1 MAGFGGSVKL
11 TGESAYRKA
20 LKQITLDLKEVDS
33 ELKVVASQY
42 AKNDKSQEALTAK
55 SEALAKKLE
64 TQAKKVETLRA
75 SYQALSKSTEDNKTK
90 HAALGKELE
99 NAVKELEKI
108 EKESGKD
115 SAAYKLQ
122 AGAVANLTAD
132 YNASLKAIDAQEAA
146 LSKARI
152 EINNAQTAY
161 NQTGNALSDLNEEI
175 EKTADGAN
183 ELGDEVKTSG
193 DLAKKAANGG
203 YTVFKNILANL
214 ATIAIKQVATGLKK
228 IGEGFVNTGKEAFNA
243 YAEYEQL
250 VGGVETLFGKSAKTL
265 EKYANEAY
273 KTAGL
278 SANSYME
285 SVTSFSSALIK
296 SLDGDTQKAVEYA
309 DKAIKDMSDNA
320 NKFGTSIDTIQSV
333 YSALARNTYT
343 TLDNLKLGFAGTKQ
357 GAEDLVK
364 EAERLDKSFKAQRD
378 SSGKLKLAYSDLVD
392 SIHIV
397 QTNMGITGATAAE
410 ANTTIEGSAKAMKAA
425 WSNLLVSVASDNKDM
440 SKSVK
445 AFTQS
450 VETYA
455 KNAIPRVKKLVEN
468 MFKAAKDLSKKYMP
482 EFSRNVLPT
491 IEKIGKALKE
501 VATFVVK
508 NFKQVATVVLTAA
521 AAFTTFNAVMAVS
534 KTVTAT
540 STALAALSATTATAT
555 KVQVGYNA
563 ALAANPIGA
572 VLTAVVALTAAVY
585 ALAQQETESQKKI
598 RETAEAYQEEKQ
610 AAQEYKDAITAEM
623 DAINEL
629 YETQGKQYAAGMQ
642 EIGYYENLARELGT
656 LVDAN
661 GKVKEGYEERANF
674 ITNELNKALG
684 MEISWN
690 NDVIENYTGIKNAIN
705 EIIKAKKAEIMLN
718 AQAEMYNEALAN
730 IGEATQKL
738 GELEKNR
745 NAILDEQADVQNII
759 AGYEK
764 EIEAA
769 RAANDTVKID
779 QYNRLLATE
788 KDHLD
793 EINGRLNEA
802 NDLYEQQD
810 AIVSTYTY
818 NMVRYEKNVELASKG
833 AYEQMSADT
842 WSYVQ
847 TLENASDA
855 KLQTLQNDTDVLRK
869 QLEVVED
876 LYKAGDEAIT
886 EYDVK
891 AAQDRLAEKEKEMSR
906 YIATQAEAM
915 GECKVIWQD
924 SLDDQLS
931 AITGKKV
938 EFRDAGN
945 GLVSMY
951 IDGQKQ
957 GEPMTKQEAADLV
970 TVTMTELSKAET
982 GGKTAGE
989 QVIVGLNNGIGNKAK
1004 QSSLFGSVNN
1014 LADKLVSTLKNKLQV
1029 KSPSRI
1035 ATQIGLF
1042 FDEGL
1047 DKGIQKGTR
1056 DTIAQVTE
1064 YANAVTN
1071 TLQKEIKDGAN
1082 FKGLTA
1088 GLNEE
1093 LKATNPAL
1101 AAGGI
1106 QGAAT
1111 LISSGSDR
1119 AITGGFDYKTMVS
1132 AFKDALA
1139 QVNIELD
1146 DQKVGKFVTKTVTNA
1161 IYY

>member
-1 MAGFGGSVKL
+1 MAGFGGAVKL
-11 TGESAYRKA
+11 TGESEYRKA

-42 AKNDKSQEALTAK
+42 AKNDKSQEALTAQ
-55 SEALAKKLE
+55 SEALTKKLE
-64 TQAKKVETLRA
+64 TQAKKIDVLKA
-75 SYQALSKSTEDNKTK
+75 NYQALSKSAEDNKTK

-146 LSKARI
+146 LSKART
-152 EINNAQTAY
+152 EINNAKVAY
-161 NQTGNALSDLNEEI
+161 NQTENALSDLTEEI
-175 EKTADGAN
+175 EKTADGAG
-183 ELGDEVKTSG
+183 ELGDEVKDSG
-193 DLAKKAANGG
+193 KLAKEAANGG
-203 YTVFKNILANL
+203 YTVFKNVLANL
-214 ATIAIKQVATGLKK
+214 ATIAIKQVVSGLKK
-228 IGEGFVNTGKEAFNA
+228 VGEGLVNTGKEAFNA

-285 SVTSFSSALIK
+285 TVTSFSSALIK
-296 SLDGDTQKAVEYA
+296 SLNGDTQKAVEYA

-320 NKFGTSIDTIQSV
+320 NKFGTSMDTIQSV

-343 TLDNLKLGFAGTKQ
+343 TLDNLKLGFSGTKQ

-364 EAERLDKSFKAQRD
+364 EAEKLDKSFKAQRD

-392 SIHIV
+392 AIHIV
-397 QTNMGITGATAAE
+397 QTNMGITGATAQE
-410 ANTTIEGSAKAMKAA
+410 ANSTIEGSAKAMKAA

-482 EFSRNVLPT
+482 EFSRNVLPV

-610 AAQEYKDAITAEM
+610 AAQEYKDAIKAEQ

-642 EIGYYENLARELGT
+642 EVAYYENLARELGT
-656 LVDAN
+656 LVDTN

-718 AQAEMYNEALAN
+718 AQAEMYQEALAN

-738 GELEKNR
+738 GELETNR
-745 NAILDEQADVQNII
+745 NAILDEQSSVQDKIAD
-759 AGYEK
+759 YEK
-764 EIEAA
+764 AIAEA
-769 RAANDTVKID
+769 RKNNDSVKM
-779 QYNRLLATE
+779 QEYNSLLSTE
-788 KDHLD
+788 KDHLN
-793 EINGRLNEA
+793 EINGRLAEA
-802 NDLYEQQD
+802 NELYEQQD
-810 AIVSTYTY
+810 AIVSTYSY

-833 AYEQMSADT
+833 AYDQMSADT

-855 KLQTLQNDTDVLRK
+855 KLQTLQNDTEVLRK
-869 QLEVVED
+869 QLEVVEN

-891 AAQDRLAEKEKEMSR
+891 AAQERLAEKEKEMSR

-915 GECKVIWQD
+915 GECKVVWQD

-938 EFRDAGN
+938 EFRDAGK
-945 GLVSMY
+945 GLVTMY
-951 IDGQKQ
+951 IDGEKQ

-970 TVTMTELSKAET
+970 TTTLTELSKAET

-1004 QSSLFGSVNN
+1004 QSSLFGSVSN

-1042 FDEGL
+1042 VDEGL

-1056 DTIAQVTE
+1056 ATIEQVTE

-1071 TLQKEIKDGAN
+1071 TLQKELKDGAN
-1082 FKGLTA
+1082 ISGLTA

-1093 LKATNPAL
+1093 LRNANPAL
-1101 AAGGI
+1101 VSGGI
-1106 QGAAT
+1106 QKAAT
-1111 LISSGSDR
+1111 MLNPNSNL
-1119 AITGGFDYKTMVS
+1119 ATTGGLEYQTIVS
-1132 AFKDALA
+1132 AFMDALS
-1139 QVNIELD
+1139 QVNVELD
-1146 DQKVGKFVTKTVTNA
+1146 DQKVGKFVKKTVTQA

>member
-1 MAGFGGSVKL
+1 MSGFGGSVKL
-11 TGESAYRKA
+11 TGESTYRKA

-64 TQAKKVETLRA
+64 TQAKKVETLKA
-75 SYQALSKSTEDNKTK
+75 SYQALSKSAEDNKEK

-99 NAVKELEKI
+99 NAVKELERI

-132 YNASLKAIDAQEAA
+132 YNASLKAIDSQEAA

-175 EKTADGAN
+175 EKTADGAG

-203 YTVFKNILANL
+203 YTIFKNILANL

-228 IGEGFVNTGKEAFNA
+228 ISEGFVNTGKEAFNA

-296 SLDGDTQKAVEYA
+296 SLGGDTQKAVEYA

-364 EAERLDKSFKAQRD
+364 EAEKLDKSFKAQRD
-378 SSGKLKLAYSDLVD
+378 SSGKLKLAYSDLID

-410 ANTTIEGSAKAMKAA
+410 ANSTIEGSANAMKAA
-425 WSNLLVSVASDNKDM
+425 WQNLLVSLASDNKDM

-445 AFTQS
+445 AFTDS

-468 MFKAAKDLSKKYMP
+468 MFKAGKDLIKKNMP
-482 EFSRNVLPT
+482 EFSKKVLPV
-491 IEKIGKALKE
+491 IEKVGKVLKE
-501 VATFVVK
+501 VATFVIK
-508 NFKQVATVVLTAA
+508 NFKTVATVVLSAA
-521 AAFTTFNAVMAVS
+521 AAFATFNAVMAVA
-534 KTVTAT
+534 KTINSVN
-540 STALAALSATTATAT
+540 TALAGLNATVGVAT
-555 KVQVGYNA
+555 KVQIGYNA

-572 VLTAVVALTAAVY
+572 VLTAISLLMVAVIGLSSAEEEATEIDRERAEALDDLKDSVY
-585 ALAQQETESQKKI
+585 SSADSWKTLKDAQQQQI
-598 RETAEAYQEEKQ
+598 
-610 AAQEYKDAITAEM
+610 D
-623 DAINEL
+623 
-629 YETQGKQYAAGMQ
+629 AGMS
-642 EIGYYENLARELGT
+642 ELSYYENLWNELKEIT
-656 LVDAN
+656 DAN
-661 GKVKEGYEERANF
+661 GKVKDGYEERADF
-674 ITNELNKALG
+674 IITKLNEAFDL
-684 MEISWN
+684 EIKKSG
-690 NDVIENYTGIKNAIN
+690 DIIENMQGIAGAIDYL
-705 EIIKAKKAEIMLN
+705 IKKKKAEIILN
-718 AQAEMYNEALAN
+718 SQEALYA
-730 IGEATQKL
+730 EA
-738 GELEKNR
+738 LEK
-745 NAILDEQADVQNII
+745 QAD
-759 AGYEK
+759 GYRNLKKLE
-764 EIEAA
+764 
-769 RAANDTVKID
+769 
-779 QYNRLLATE
+779 
-788 KDHLD
+788 D
-793 EINGRLNEA
+793 EINGVRQERNDLETQYSDLWEEAFDDAVKHGTNVISSAYQEQLDAIQANINAKENETIELWGA
-802 NDLYEQQD
+802 YKEQEDLVKNYAYNIALYEQNMELAHAGEYDKMSQITWNYISDYQD
-810 AIVSTYTY
+810 AENAQKAMLEDQITDTQTKLDVLKGLRDQY
-818 NMVRYEKNVELASKG
+818 NTDIYNAQIEATEKELAEQQKKLKE
-833 AYEQMSADT
+833 YERNEEIA
-842 WSYVQ
+842 Q
-847 TLENASDA
+847 TKVTDLWKTGLDNQVLE
-855 KLQTLQNDTDVLRK
+855 
-869 QLEVVED
+869 
-876 LYKAGDEAIT
+876 
-886 EYDVK
+886 
-891 AAQDRLAEKEKEMSR
+891 
-906 YIATQAEAM
+906 
-915 GECKVIWQD
+915 
-924 SLDDQLS
+924 LDNH
-931 AITGKKV
+931 KV
-938 EFRDAGN
+938 EFRDKGN
-945 GLVSMY
+945 GLVDVY
-951 IDGQKQ
+951 IDGWRRFKDVAVD
-957 GEPMTKQEAADLV
+957 EAAALAKEQVDVLNGKAGEFNQAGKQDGQNFV
-970 TVTMTELSKAET
+970 GGFNNGASDSELKSKVYASLDSFGRECLKKFQNALKEHSPSKATEEDAKNLFL
-982 GGKTAGE
+982 GFD
-989 QVIVGLNNGIGNKAK
+989 NGVK
-1004 QSSLFGSVNN
+1004 
-1014 LADKLVSTLKNKLQV
+1014 KNKQ
-1029 KSPSRI
+1029 
-1035 ATQIGLF
+1035 
-1042 FDEGL
+1042 
-1047 DKGIQKGTR
+1047 
-1056 DTIAQVTE
+1056 
-1064 YANAVTN
+1064 N
-1071 TLQKEIKDGAN
+1071 TLDNVQDAARDIIDTFNGEMSGGAN

-1101 AAGGI
+1101 SAGGI

-1111 LISSGSDR
+1111 LINAGSDR

-1132 AFKDALA
+1132 AFKDALS

-1146 DQKVGKFVTKTVTNA
+1146 DQKVGKFVTKTVTQA